1 MTAMNRR
8 ALLRA
13 AALTGLATATGLAAA
28 PYAASAAPVSAA
40 DAVNGSWLV
49 SVGWGVL
56 RVDPGRTTP
65 RELLPNG
72 DHAKASPDG
81 RYVAWVNTARS
92 GDGTLEPFVAVYD
105 RTTGE
110 KRTLLADPFGV
121 RYGAPTWSPDGSEI
135 ALVTGENNDR
145 LIAVDV
151 ATGGTRVLVQGH
163 SMADPDWSR
172 DGSMIVL
179 RWHSRSEG
187 PQLRVLELATGTARR
202 LYTPG
207 APGELFGS
215 PVFAPDSGRVVF
227 RTDHWYPD
235 LESSNHSLASVRI
248 GGTGLKKLTD
258 EPRFYL
264 SPVFSPDG
272 RYCAALSIPPENEYP
287 DGGNIVVSTSGFGEQ
302 WWIPGDEYDDST
314 RLDWAAAIPTEV
326 PA

>member
-1 MTAMNRR
+1 MTALNRR
-8 ALLRA
+8 ALLRT
-13 AALTGLATATGLAAA
+13 AALTGLAAATGVAAA
-28 PYAASAAPVSAA
+28 PHAASAAPAAA
-40 DAVNGSWLV
+40 DVVNGSWLV

-56 RVDPGRTTP
+56 QVDPGRPTP

-72 DHAKASPDG
+72 AHAKSSPDG
-81 RYVAWVNTARS
+81 RHVAWVNTARS

-105 RTTGE
+105 RVTGQ

-121 RYGAPTWSPDGSEI
+121 RYGAPTWSPDGTEI
-135 ALVTGENNDR
+135 ALVTGQDNDR

-151 ATGGTRVLVQGH
+151 VTGATRVLVEGH

-172 DGSMIVL
+172 DGSMIVV
-179 RWHSRSEG
+179 RWRSRSQG
-187 PQLRVLELATGTARR
+187 WQLRVLELATGTVRPV
-202 LYTPG
+202 YTPV
-207 APGELFGS
+207 AGEMFIS
-215 PVFAPDSGRVVF
+215 PVFMPDSGRVVF
-227 RTDHWYPD
+227 CTNRWHLDREVY
-235 LESSNHSLASVRI
+235 NQSLASVRI

-287 DGGNIVVSTSGFGEQ
+287 DGGNIIVSTSGFGEQ

-314 RLDWAAAIPTEV
+314 RLDWARAI
-326 PA
+326 

>member
-8 ALLRA
+8 ALLRT
-13 AALTGLATATGLAAA
+13 AALTGLAAATGLAATSHG
-28 PYAASAAPVSAA
+28 AAAAEP
-40 DAVNGSWLV
+40 VNGPWLV

-56 RVDPGRTTP
+56 QVDPGRTTP
-65 RELLPNG
+65 RELLSNG
-72 DHAKASPDG
+72 DHAKTSPDG
-81 RYVAWVNTARS
+81 RYVAWVNTGRS

-105 RTTGE
+105 RTTGQ

-121 RYGAPTWSPDGSEI
+121 RYGAPTWSPDGREI
-135 ALVTGENNDR
+135 ALVTGQNNDR

-151 ATGGTRVLVQGH
+151 ATGVTRVLVEGH

-179 RWHSRSEG
+179 RWRSRSQG
-187 PQLRVLELATGTARR
+187 WQLRVLELATGAVRPI
-202 LYTPG
+202 YTPV
-207 APGELFGS
+207 AGELFIS
-215 PVFAPDSGRVVF
+215 PVFMPDSGRVVF
-227 RTDHWYPD
+227 CTNRWHLDREVY
-235 LESSNHSLASVRI
+235 NQSLASVRI

-287 DGGNIVVSTSGFGEQ
+287 DGGNIIVSTSGFGEQ

-314 RLDWAAAIPTEV
+314 RLDWARAL
-326 PA
+326 

>member
-1 MTAMNRR
+1 MTALNRR

-13 AALTGLATATGLAAA
+13 AALTGLAAATGVAAA
-28 PYAASAAPVSAA
+28 PHAASAAPAAA
-40 DAVNGSWLV
+40 DVVNGSWLV

-56 RVDPGRTTP
+56 QVDPGRTTP

-72 DHAKASPDG
+72 DHAKSSPDG

-105 RTTGE
+105 RVTGQ

-121 RYGAPTWSPDGSEI
+121 RYGAPTWSPDGTEI
-135 ALVTGENNDR
+135 ALVTGQDNDR

-151 ATGGTRVLVQGH
+151 VTGATRVLVEGH
-163 SMADPDWSR
+163 SMTDPDWSR

-179 RWHSRSEG
+179 RWRSRSQG
-187 PQLRVLELATGTARR
+187 WQLRVLELATGTVRPV
-202 LYTPG
+202 YTPV
-207 APGELFGS
+207 AGETFIS
-215 PVFAPDSGRVVF
+215 PAFMPDSGRVVF
-227 RTDHWYPD
+227 CTNRWHLDREVY
-235 LESSNHSLASVRI
+235 NQSLASVRI

-272 RYCAALSIPPENEYP
+272 RYCAALSIPPENEHP
-287 DGGNIVVSTSGFGEQ
+287 DGGNIIVSTSGFGEQ
-302 WWIPGDEYDDST
+302 WWVPGDEYDDST
-314 RLDWAAAIPTEV
+314 RLDWARAI
-326 PA
+326 

>member
-8 ALLRA
+8 ALLRT
-13 AALTGLATATGLAAA
+13 AALTGVAAATGLAVG
-28 PYAASAAPVSAA
+28 PHAASAAPASAA
-40 DAVNGSWLV
+40 DVVNGSWLV

-56 RVDPGRTTP
+56 QVDPGRTTP

-92 GDGTLEPFVAVYD
+92 GDGTLEPYVAVYD
-105 RTTGE
+105 RVTGQ

-121 RYGAPTWSPDGSEI
+121 RYGAPTWSPDGTEI
-135 ALVTGENNDR
+135 ALVTGQGNDR

-151 ATGGTRVLVQGH
+151 VTGATRVLVEGH
-163 SMADPDWSR
+163 SMRDPDWSR
-172 DGSMIVL
+172 DGSMIVV
-179 RWHSRSEG
+179 RWRSRSQG
-187 PQLRVLELATGTARR
+187 WQLRVLELATGTVRPI
-202 LYTPG
+202 YTPV
-207 APGELFGS
+207 AGEMFIS
-215 PVFAPDSGRVVF
+215 PVFMPDSGRVVF
-227 RTDHWYPD
+227 CTNRWHLDREVY
-235 LESSNHSLASVRI
+235 NQSLASVRI

-287 DGGNIVVSTSGFGEQ
+287 DGGNIIVSTSGFGEQ

-314 RLDWAAAIPTEV
+314 RLDWARAI
-326 PA
+326 

>member
-1 MTAMNRR
+1 MTALNRR
-8 ALLRA
+8 ALLRT
-13 AALTGLATATGLAAA
+13 AALTGLAAATGVAAV
-28 PYAASAAPVSAA
+28 PHAASAAPAAA
-40 DAVNGSWLV
+40 DVVNGSWLV

-56 RVDPGRTTP
+56 QVDPGRTTP

-72 DHAKASPDG
+72 DHAKSSPDG

-105 RTTGE
+105 RVTGQ

-135 ALVTGENNDR
+135 ALVTGLDNDR

-151 ATGGTRVLVQGH
+151 VTGTTRVLVEGH
-163 SMADPDWSR
+163 SMRDPDWSR
-172 DGSMIVL
+172 DGSMIVV
-179 RWHSRSEG
+179 RWRSRSQG
-187 PQLRVLELATGTARR
+187 WQLRVLELATGTVRPV
-202 LYTPG
+202 YTPV
-207 APGELFGS
+207 AGEMFIS
-215 PVFAPDSGRVVF
+215 PVFMPDSGRVVF
-227 RTDHWYPD
+227 CTNRWHLDREVY
-235 LESSNHSLASVRI
+235 NQSLASVRI
-248 GGTGLKKLTD
+248 NGTGLKKLTD

-287 DGGNIVVSTSGFGEQ
+287 DGGNIIVSTSGFGEQ
-302 WWIPGDEYDDST
+302 WWIRGDEYDDST
-314 RLDWAAAIPTEV
+314 RLDWARAITTEV

>member
-1 MTAMNRR
+1 MNRR
-8 ALLRA
+8 ALLRT
-13 AALTGLATATGLAAA
+13 AALTGLAAATGLAATSHG
-28 PYAASAAPVSAA
+28 AAAAES
-40 DAVNGSWLV
+40 VNGPWLV

-56 RVDPGRTTP
+56 QVDPGRTTS

-72 DHAKASPDG
+72 DHAKTSPDG
-81 RYVAWVNTARS
+81 RYVAWVNPARS
-92 GDGTLEPFVAVYD
+92 GDGTLAPFVAVYD
-105 RTTGE
+105 RTTGQ

-121 RYGAPTWSPDGSEI
+121 HYGAPTWSPDGREI

-151 ATGGTRVLVQGH
+151 ATGATRVLIEGH
-163 SMADPDWSR
+163 HMADPDWSR

-179 RWHSRSEG
+179 WWRSRSEG
-187 PQLRVLELATGTARR
+187 PQLRVLDLATGRARPV
-202 LYTPG
+202 YTPV
-207 APGELFGS
+207 AGERFDS
-215 PVFAPDSGRVVF
+215 PVFMPDSGRVVF
-227 RTDHWYPD
+227 CTDRWYPD
-235 LESSNHSLASVRI
+235 LESLNQSLASVRI
-248 GGTGLKKLTD
+248 NGTGLKKLTD

-287 DGGNIVVSTSGFGEQ
+287 DGGNIIVSTSGFGEQ

-314 RLDWAAAIPTEV
+314 RLDWAAAISTEV